1 MKLVQERCLWFLM
14 TLSIANT
21 TFEGK
26 RGVICDIVI
35 IIYANTDISQYSPV
49 SNYRGGLIN
58 RVGGGQKFT

>member
-1 MKLVQERCLWFLM
+1 M

-35 IIYANTDISQYSPV
+35 IICAKGSFTKDVRLNPGEGESAESGHSIV
-49 SNYRGGLIN
+49 I
-58 RVGGGQKFT
+58 RV

>member
-1 MKLVQERCLWFLM
+1 MQERCLWFLM

-35 IIYANTDISQYSPV
+35 IICAKGSFTKDVRLNPAEVGSAKSRSSIV
-49 SNYRGGLIN
+49 I
-58 RVGGGQKFT
+58 RV